1 MAYQALYRAYRPQ
14 TFEDLVGQP
23 HVRQTLT
30 NALRSGQLAHAYLFC
45 GPRGTG
51 KTSTAKLL
59 AKAVNCLKPQ
69 DGVEPCN
76 ACEACVSIQRG
87 SNVDVQEID
96 AASNRGVDEIRDLRD
111 HVHYLPTMAKKK
123 VYIVDEVHMLTPEA
137 FNALLKTL
145 EEPPAHVLFV
155 LATTEPHRLPA
166 TIISRCQ
173 RFDFRR
179 ISPEAIVER
188 LRFVAHSQA
197 IEAQDSAL
205 WRLAEAADGG
215 LRDALALFEQAA
227 AFGNGRI
234 DDTIVA
240 DVVGSVDIGSLVAL
254 VGDLAEQS
262 FLRAMDRLG
271 HWYASGKDASRIV
284 HDLLQVVRDLF
295 IVKLSQSPE
304 SLAGKPVEPYRAL
317 AARDDVSA
325 DWLLTAMRRLGE
337 LYTQLRYVEE
347 PRLALEAVLMG
358 LAAEARTLAP
368 DAAAHRPG
376 SGQAPGTSRVENQ
389 APRPAA
395 VEEGRPAEAHRPV
408 DASGSADEPADG
420 PQGARP
426 ATPRPAPRPAPARAA
441 ANRKRE
447 TLARLYRDRDEA
459 LESRLRAVWQD
470 VLASVKTKRV
480 QTHAWLLHGDVA
492 LVTPHAVVLSFKS
505 RIHREAVMKQ
515 ADRAAI
521 EAALAEALGQPMQL
535 FAILQ
540 ADWEEFAASIAP
552 AAADDAGSPEQG
564 EAQAADVV
572 QLAVD
577 LFGPDKVTVEDEGDD
592 P

>member
-30 NALRSGQLAHAYLFC
+30 NALKSGQLAHAYLFC

-59 AKAVNCLKPQ
+59 AKAVNCLKPK
-69 DGVEPCN
+69 DGFEPCN
-76 ACEACVSIQRG
+76 ACEACTSIQRG
-87 SNVDVQEID
+87 LNVDVQEID

-179 ISPEAIVER
+179 IAPEAIVER
-188 LRFVAHSQA
+188 LRLVAQGQG
-197 IEAQDSAL
+197 IEAADSAL

-234 DDTIVA
+234 DDTTVA

-254 VGDLAEQS
+254 VGDLAGRS
-262 FLRAMDRLG
+262 FLSAMDRLG
-271 HWYASGKDASRIV
+271 RWYASGKDASRIV

-295 IVKLSQSPE
+295 IVKLSQSPDA
-304 SLAGKPVEPYRAL
+304 LAGKPVDPYQPVAS
-317 AARDDVSA
+317 RDDVTA
-325 DWLLTAMRRLGE
+325 EWLLAAMRKLGE

-358 LAAEARTLAP
+358 LAAERRSKDDVDPAGSIDPARTG
-368 DAAAHRPG
+368 AAAR
-376 SGQAPGTSRVENQ
+376 R
-389 APRPAA
+389 
-395 VEEGRPAEAHRPV
+395 EGRPPEQPAQADADLPV
-408 DASGSADEPADG
+408 QASA
-420 PQGARP
+420 
-426 ATPRPAPRPAPARAA
+426 PAPPAPEVAQGDPDAREAVTRPAPARAA
-441 ANRKRE
+441 ALRKRE
-447 TLARLYRDRDEA
+447 TLARLYRDRDDA
-459 LESRLRAVWQD
+459 LEARLRETWQD
-470 VLASVKTKRV
+470 VLASVKAKRV
-480 QTHAWLLHGDVA
+480 QTHAWLLHGEVA
-492 LVTPHAVVLSFKS
+492 LATPRAVVLSFKS
-505 RIHREAVMKQ
+505 RIHREAVMKP

-521 EAALAEALGQPMQL
+521 EAALAEALGQPVQL

-540 ADWEEFAASIAP
+540 ADWEEFAASLAP
-552 AAADDAGSPEQG
+552 ALAEEDGSREEG
-564 EAQAADVV
+564 EAPSPDVV
-572 QLAVD
+572 QLAID
-577 LFGPDKVTVEDEGDD
+577 LFGADKVTVEDEGDD
-592 P
+592 R

>member
-30 NALRSGQLAHAYLFC
+30 NALKSGQLAHAYLFC

-59 AKAVNCLKPQ
+59 AKAVNCLKPK
-69 DGVEPCN
+69 DGFEPCN
-76 ACEACVSIQRG
+76 ACEVCTSIQRG

-179 ISPEAIVER
+179 IAPEAIVER
-188 LRFVAHSQA
+188 LRLVAQSQG
-197 IEAQDSAL
+197 IEAADSAL

-234 DDTIVA
+234 DDTTVA
-240 DVVGSVDIGSLVAL
+240 DVVGSVDMSSLVAL
-254 VGDLAEQS
+254 VGDLAERS
-262 FLRAMDRLG
+262 FLSALDRLG
-271 HWYASGKDASRIV
+271 RWYASGKDASRIV

-295 IVKLSQSPE
+295 IVKLSQSPDA
-304 SLAGKPVEPYRAL
+304 LAGKPVAPYLPVAS
-317 AARDDVSA
+317 RDDVTV
-325 DWLLTAMRRLGE
+325 DWLLAAMRRLGE

-358 LAAEARTLAP
+358 LAAEVQSKDSVNALESVDPARMGVAV
-368 DAAAHRPG
+368 RP
-376 SGQAPGTSRVENQ
+376 
-389 APRPAA
+389 
-395 VEEGRPAEAHRPV
+395 EGRPPEQPAQAPDVPV
-408 DASGSADEPADG
+408 QASAPAPPAPEGAQSTPDASQMGS
-420 PQGARP
+420 
-426 ATPRPAPRPAPARAA
+426 RPAPARAA
-441 ANRKRE
+441 AHRKRE
-447 TLARLYRDRDEA
+447 TLARLYRERDEA
-459 LESRLRAVWQD
+459 LEARLREMWQD
-470 VLASVKTKRV
+470 VLVSVKAKRV
-480 QTHAWLLHGDVA
+480 QTHAWLLHGEVA
-492 LVTPHAVVLSFKS
+492 LATPRAVVLSFKS
-505 RIHREAVMKQ
+505 RIHREAVMKP
-515 ADRAAI
+515 ADRAAV
-521 EAALAEALGQPMQL
+521 EAALAEVLGQPVQL

-540 ADWEEFAASIAP
+540 ADWEEFAASLAP
-552 AAADDAGSPEQG
+552 ALAEQAGSREAG
-564 EAQAADVV
+564 EAPPVDVV
-572 QLAVD
+572 QLAID
-577 LFGPDKVTVEDEGDD
+577 LFGADKVTVEDEGDD
-592 P
+592 R

>member
-30 NALRSGQLAHAYLFC
+30 NALKSGQLAHAYLFC

-59 AKAVNCLKPQ
+59 AKAVNCLDPI

-76 ACEACVSIQRG
+76 ACEACTSIQRG

-123 VYIVDEVHMLTPEA
+123 VYIVDEVHMLTQEA

-179 ISPEAIVER
+179 IAPEAIVDR
-188 LRFVAHSQA
+188 LRLVAQRQG
-197 IEAQDSAL
+197 IEAADSAL

-234 DDTIVA
+234 DDATVA

-254 VGDLAEQS
+254 VGDLAGRS
-262 FLRAMDRLG
+262 FLTVMERLG
-271 HWYASGKDASRIV
+271 QWYASGKDASRIV

-295 IVKLSQSPE
+295 IVKLSRKPDALS
-304 SLAGKPVEPYRAL
+304 GKPLNPYLPVAS
-317 AARDDVSA
+317 RDDVTV
-325 DWLLTAMRRLGE
+325 DWLLAAMRRLGE

-358 LAAEARTLAP
+358 LAAERRTLEPAQP
-368 DAAAHRPG
+368 VPEGDAHRG
-376 SGQAPGTSRVENQ
+376 EG
-389 APRPAA
+389 
-395 VEEGRPAEAHRPV
+395 GRPAPLARTAVEAVEAPV
-408 DASGSADEPADG
+408 VETPVSADA
-420 PQGARP
+420 ARS
-426 ATPRPAPRPAPARAA
+426 ASDAPKPSARAAPARTSAH
-441 ANRKRE
+441 RKRE

-459 LESRLRAVWQD
+459 LERKLRDGWQD
-470 VLASVKTKRV
+470 VLASVKSQRV
-480 QTHAWLLHGDVA
+480 QTHAWLLHGEVA

-521 EAALAEALGQPMQL
+521 EAALAGVLGRQVQL

-540 ADWEEFAASIAP
+540 ADWEEFAASLAP
-552 AAADDAGSPEQG
+552 ALAEEAGSREED
-564 EAQAADVV
+564 EAQAPDVV
-572 QLAVD
+572 QLAID
-577 LFGPDKVTVEDEGDD
+577 LFGSDKVTVEDEGDD
-592 P
+592 R

>member
-30 NALRSGQLAHAYLFC
+30 NALKNGQLAHAYLFC

-59 AKAVNCLKPQ
+59 AKAVNCLHPK
-69 DGVEPCN
+69 DGFEPCN
-76 ACEACVSIQRG
+76 ACEACTSIQRG

-179 ISPEAIVER
+179 IAPEAIVDR
-188 LRFVAHSQA
+188 LRLVAQSQA
-197 IEAQDSAL
+197 IEAADSAL

-234 DDTIVA
+234 DDTTVA

-254 VGDLAEQS
+254 VGDLAERS
-262 FLRAMDRLG
+262 FLSAVDRLG
-271 HWYASGKDASRIV
+271 RWYASGKDASRIV

-295 IVKLSQSPE
+295 IVKLSQRPDA
-304 SLAGKPVEPYRAL
+304 LAGKPVDPYL
-317 AARDDVSA
+317 PVVSRDDVTV
-325 DWLLTAMRRLGE
+325 DWLLAAMRRLGE

-358 LAAEARTLAP
+358 LAAERRSAGNVNPAASVDPART
-368 DAAAHRPG
+368 DAATRPDG
-376 SGQAPGTSRVENQ
+376 RPPEQPAQVTDVPVQASDP
-389 APRPAA
+389 APAA
-395 VEEGRPAEAHRPV
+395 PEVTQGPT
-408 DASGSADEPADG
+408 DAREKSS
-420 PQGARP
+420 
-426 ATPRPAPRPAPARAA
+426 RPAPARAA
-441 ANRKRE
+441 AHRKRE

-459 LESRLRAVWQD
+459 LEARLREMWQD
-470 VLASVKTKRV
+470 VLAAVKAKRV
-480 QTHAWLLHGDVA
+480 QTHAWLLHGEVA
-492 LVTPHAVVLSFKS
+492 LATPRAVVLSFKS

-521 EAALAEALGQPMQL
+521 EAVLAEALGQPVQL

-540 ADWEEFAASIAP
+540 ADWEEFAASLAP
-552 AAADDAGSPEQG
+552 ALVEQAGSREEG
-564 EAQAADVV
+564 EPPSPDVV
-572 QLAVD
+572 QLAID
-577 LFGPDKVTVEDEGDD
+577 LFGADKVTVEDEGDN

>member
-59 AKAVNCLKPQ
+59 AKAVNCLQPKH
-69 DGVEPCN
+69 GFEPCN
-76 ACEACVSIQRG
+76 ACEACTSIQRG

-145 EEPPAHVLFV
+145 EEPPPHVLFV

-179 ISPEAIVER
+179 IAPEAIVER
-188 LRFVAHSQA
+188 LRLVAQSQG
-197 IEAQDSAL
+197 IEAADSAL

-227 AFGNGRI
+227 AFGDGRI
-234 DDTIVA
+234 DDATVA

-254 VGDLAEQS
+254 VRDLAERS
-262 FLRAMDRLG
+262 FLSAMERLG
-271 HWYASGKDASRIV
+271 RWYASGKDASRIV

-295 IVKLSQSPE
+295 IVKLSQSPDA
-304 SLAGKPVEPYRAL
+304 LAGKPVDPYLPVAS
-317 AARDDVSA
+317 RDDVTA
-325 DWLLTAMRRLGE
+325 EWLLAAMRRLGE

-347 PRLALEAVLMG
+347 PRLALEAVLMS
-358 LAAEARTLAP
+358 LAAERRSREAEGDSSASIQPARTAAAARRRAPSSEQPAQAAADPLAQASGP
-368 DAAAHRPG
+368 VSAAPEVAKRAREAREAARPASSRAAAH
-376 SGQAPGTSRVENQ
+376 
-389 APRPAA
+389 
-395 VEEGRPAEAHRPV
+395 
-408 DASGSADEPADG
+408 
-420 PQGARP
+420 
-426 ATPRPAPRPAPARAA
+426 
-441 ANRKRE
+441 RKRE

-459 LESRLRAVWQD
+459 LEARLQGTWPD
-470 VLASVKTKRV
+470 VLASVKAKRV
-480 QTHAWLLHGDVA
+480 QTHAWLLHGEVA

-505 RIHREAVMKQ
+505 RIHREAVMKP

-521 EAALAEALGQPMQL
+521 EAALAEALGQPVQL

-540 ADWEEFAASIAP
+540 ADWEEFAASVAP
-552 AAADDAGSPEQG
+552 AIAEEAGSQ
-564 EAQAADVV
+564 EASDAAPADVDVV
-572 QLAVD
+572 QLAID
-577 LFGPDKVTVEDEGDD
+577 LFGADKVTVEDEGDD
-592 P
+592 G